1 MKRKTREFIQHLHH
15 ELDDEDENG
24 DAEKLF
30 DESLSL
36 VGLVVMYFNRL
47 EAAVNAAI
55 CESISD
61 RSDSTGLLV
70 IHGMQYSAKVDL
82 YKRLCD
88 DLHSCVIEKAPSYE
102 NLIDKLKSVGQLRN
116 IVVHADWTSAD
127 AQGYA
132 FLRLKLSSSG
142 MHQEYVQFTPDAME
156 KIVFQINDVHEQFDQ
171 YLSEREGFNG
181 K

>member
-1 MKRKTREFIQHLHH
+1 MKRKTSEFIQHLHH
-15 ELDDEDENG
+15 ELDEDENAN
-24 DAEKLF
+24 AEQLF

-47 EAAVNAAI
+47 EAAINAAI
-55 CESISD
+55 CASISD
-61 RSDSTGLLV
+61 RSDSKGLLV

-88 DLHSCVIEKAPSYE
+88 ELHSYVSGNAPAYEK
-102 NLIDKLKSVGQLRN
+102 LIDKLKGVGQLRN

-132 FLRLKLSSSG
+132 YLRLKLSSSG
-142 MHQEYVQFTPDAME
+142 MHQEYVQFTPEAME

-171 YLSEREGFNG
+171 YLSEREDFRG